1 MSGEHPRTGPAI
13 DLVSDDLVPLVR
25 ESAEPFP
32 SIEDAELGPLLERI
46 AGARVVLLG
55 EASHGTAEFYA
66 FRARLTQALVQHH
79 GFSAVAVEADWP
91 DAARVDAHVR
101 GRPPSTPRFR
111 AFSRFPTWMWRN
123 TVVRDFVDW
132 LHDHNAQIDDPHRRT
147 SFHGLDLYSLFTSRD
162 AVLGYLD
169 RVDPPAAAEARWR
182 YGCLTPW
189 EEDPARYGRAVVTG
203 TFAGCEQAVV
213 QTLTDL
219 LRRRLEY
226 VGEDD
231 VAFVEAAQNAAV
243 VANAERYYRVMYRGS
258 RESWNLRDQHM
269 FETLRLIQAHRG
281 PDAKVVVW
289 EHNSHV
295 GDASAT
301 EMGAR
306 GEHNVGLLT
315 RRHFGDQ
322 AAIVGFGTHEG
333 TVAAAS
339 DWGGPMERKA
349 VRPSLP
355 HSYERIC
362 HDTGVPAFVLHL
374 REPDR
379 SELREQLADPRLERA
394 IGVIYRPETERQSHW
409 FQASLPHQFDE
420 YVWFDETRAV
430 SPLAAHTV
438 ADVPDTYPFG
448 L

>member
-1 MSGEHPRTGPAI
+1 MTIEPSRVGPGI
-13 DLVSDDLVPLVR
+13 DLIPDDVVPLVR
-25 ESAEPFP
+25 EAARPFP

-46 AGARVVLLG
+46 GGARVVLLG
-55 EASHGTAEFYA
+55 EASHGTSEFYA
-66 FRARLTQALVQHH
+66 FRARLTRALVARH
-79 GFSAVAVEADWP
+79 GFTAVAVEADWP
-91 DAARVDAHVR
+91 DAARIDAHVR
-101 GRPPSTPRFR
+101 GRPPSPPPFR

-123 TVVRDFVDW
+123 TEVRDFVDW
-132 LHDHNAQIDDPHRRT
+132 LHDHNEQQDDPARQV

-162 AVLGYLD
+162 AVLAYLD
-169 RVDPPAAAEARWR
+169 RVDPPAAVEARWR
-182 YGCLTPW
+182 YGCLAPW
-189 EEDPARYGRAVVTG
+189 EEDPARYGHAVASG
-203 TFAGCEQAVV
+203 TFEGCEDAIV

-219 LRRRLEY
+219 LRKRLEY
-226 VGEDD
+226 VAGDD

-243 VANAERYYRVMYRGS
+243 VANAERYYRVMYQGS
-258 RESWNLRDQHM
+258 RASWNLRDQHM
-269 FETLRLIQAHRG
+269 FETLRLVRSHRG

-315 RRHFGDQ
+315 RRHFGDD
-322 AAIVGFGTHEG
+322 AAIVGFGTHQG

-355 HSYERIC
+355 HSYERLC
-362 HDTGVPAFVLHL
+362 HDTKVPAFVLHL
-374 REPDR
+374 RDPDR
-379 SELREQLADPRLERA
+379 PELCEQLTEPRLERA

-409 FQASLPHQFDE
+409 FHAVLPEQFDE
-420 YVWFDETRAV
+420 YVWFDETTAV
-430 SPLAAHTV
+430 TPLAAHTV
-438 ADVPDTYPFG
+438 QDVPDTYPFG